1 MTSITLPRVLI
12 GNVHRGLLDGLELRA
27 VLSGLVH
34 DLRTADL
41 ELIALAAH
49 GLHQD
54 GQVQHATAG
63 DAHAGLILSLI
74 DAHGDV
80 ALLFA
85 HQALLELTGA
95 HDVAVAADERAGGSL
110 EHDRHSGLLDGDGLH
125 LHRVLRVGD
134 NVADVCCLDAD
145 HGHDVAGMGLGNL
158 GLAQVLEGVDLADG
172 GVVLITVGLHDQ
184 HLLLFMQ
191 DAAVQTA
198 NADTTLVA
206 AVVDGA
212 DLQGHRTLG
221 VHIGARDLVDDGV
234 KQRDHIH
241 VAVFG
246 LQAGI
251 AVDCGSVHHG
261 EIKLLVGS
269 TQLDH
274 QVEHLVHSALGIG
287 VGAVDLVHDHHNAQA
302 ALERMGQHE
311 ARLRLGTL
319 VGVHDEQGAVGHVE
333 HALNL
338 AAEVGVARGVDDV
351 DLDVLV
357 LDGDV
362 LGKDGDAAL
371 ALLIVGV
378 QDALFHLLVLAENVG
393 RPQQTVDQRSLTM
406 VDVRDDGNVAKAFLL
421 HTGVLLLFRF
431 LRDLALFP
439 IQFVNMLG
447 KRVDGT
453 LR

>member
-1 MTSITLPRVLI
+1 MLI
-12 GNVHRGLLDGLELRA
+12 
-27 VLSGLVH
+27 GLVH

-41 ELIALAAH
+41 ELEAFAAH
-49 GLHQD
+49 GLHEN
-54 GQVQHATAG
+54 GQMQHATAG
-63 DAHAGLILSLI
+63 DAHAGLILGLV

-80 ALLFA
+80 ALLLA
-85 HQALLELTGA
+85 HETLLELTGA
-95 HDVAVAADERAGGSL
+95 DDVALATDQRAGGSL

-125 LHRVLRVGD
+125 LHRVLGVGD
-134 NVADVCCLDAD
+134 DVADVCCLDAD

-184 HLLLFMQ
+184 HLLLLVQ
-191 DAAVQTA
+191 GAAVQTA
-198 NADTTLVA
+198 NADTTLIA

-234 KQRDHIH
+234 KQRDHVH

-246 LQAGI
+246 LQTGV
-251 AVDCGSVHHG
+251 AVDRRSVHHG
-261 EIKLLVGS
+261 EVKLLVGS

-274 QVEHLVHSALGIG
+274 QIEHLVHSALGIG
-287 VGAVDLVHDHHNAQA
+287 VGAVDLVHDDHDAQA
-302 ALERMGQHE
+302 ALKSMGEHE
-311 ARLRLGTL
+311 ARLGLGTL
-319 VGVHDEQGAVGHVE
+319 VSVDDEQGAVSHVQ
-333 HALNL
+333 HALHL
-338 AAEVGVARGVDDV
+338 AAEVGMAGRVDDV
-351 DLDVLV
+351 DLDALIV
-357 LDGDV
+357 DGDV
-362 LGKDGDAAL
+362 LGQNGDAAL

-378 QDALFHLLVLAENVG
+378 QDALLHFLVLAEHVG
-393 RPQQTVDQRSLTM
+393 RPQQAVDQRGLTM
-406 VDVRDDGNVAKAFLL
+406 VNVRDDGNVAKAFLL

-439 IQFVNMLG
+439 IQLVNMLG